1 MTTEPTDPTHGTN
14 ARPGAAGTAA
24 ARRVFRSAL
33 RDVLVM
39 LAGLTV
45 LGVAVG
51 ALLAGLPGVW
61 GALLG
66 VGVAVVFSVTTVWT
80 MYRTADSSP
89 TTMAAVVMG
98 GWLAKMVVVVVA
110 LVLLRQAD
118 FYDKYVFAAVLLVG
132 AVASAYV
139 DYRAVNRGRI
149 PYVDPG
155 TRDASSAS
163 TESSGDD
170 R

>member
-1 MTTEPTDPTHGTN
+1 MNTTPAPSS
-14 ARPGAAGTAA
+14 GASAPSS
-24 ARRVFRSAL
+24 ARRVFRAAL

-51 ALLAGLPGVW
+51 ALVAGLPGVW

-66 VGVAVVFSVTTVWT
+66 VGVAVIFSVTTVWT
-80 MYRTADSSP
+80 MYRTADSTP

-98 GWLAKMVVVVVA
+98 GWLVKMVLVVVA
-110 LVLLRQAD
+110 LVALRQAD
-118 FYDKYVFAAVLLVG
+118 FYDKYVFAVVLLVG

-139 DYRAVNRGRI
+139 DYRAVERGRV
-149 PYVDPG
+149 PYVEPSEGDG
-155 TRDASSAS
+155 TTGTTGAS
-163 TESSGDD
+163 
-170 R
+170 